1 MISIFFPKCFPSTL
15 AARCTTSTLLSILL
29 LIPLLSGCE
38 LLKEEPPA
46 TLTLSLTGDY
56 AEDFLDGGWRTATI
70 TATAVDAEGKSIPL
84 SDDNLYWGLDCYA
97 ADSLTAW
104 NQNHR
109 DNFSGFSWGKT
120 PLPQQL
126 KAYPAIIPG
135 DDSGPTV
142 HLTDIVGSRRVT
154 VSAYLK
160 VYTPDGEEEQEIVSS
175 VTFTFGDGPLSL
187 FSGPPYKVLDWA
199 AAVQACSDASQASG
213 QAVGLPSEAQ
223 LQLVAQNN
231 GKGFGAAIA
240 AGWPGD
246 LESFGIYNYWTGDT
260 ENDGKDARVVNL
272 GDGFSLGYLKTATG
286 PYAICIRR

>member
-135 DDSGPTV
+135 DKSVPTV

-154 VSAYLK
+154 VRAHLK

-187 FSGPPYKVLDWA
+187 FSGPPYKVLNWA
-199 AAVQACSDASQASG
+199 AAEQSCSDASQASG

>member
-1 MISIFFPKCFPSTL
+1 MISIFFPKCFPPTL
-15 AARCTTSTLLSILL
+15 AARCMTSTLLSVLL

-38 LLKEEPPA
+38 LLKEEPPT

-135 DDSGPTV
+135 DKSVPTV

-154 VSAYLK
+154 VRAHLK

-187 FSGPPYKVLDWA
+187 FSGPPYKVLNWA

-286 PYAICIRR
+286 PYAICISR